1 MKINLTEDDN
11 NVIQGEPA
19 DATVNLK
26 LELATQIRDI
36 FSMWSS
42 NKKFDELLNEFI
54 EPYQIP
60 GMTLEPFYNVT
71 VNDTDNG
78 AYVLH
83 VTSNIRLYHEV
94 SPKPTQAEI
103 LVIPKE
109 IFIGMV
115 ELFQKT
121 IIKLIPEV
129 YNYSRDVL
137 TGIIIKVYD
146 TDVYLKETYK
156 GAQYST
162 GITTIKE
169 FNKDVD
175 TTFLKEMPLDDFLI
189 CNISDIFTLKHD
201 IILSQ
206 EYREKRNGLVRKTR
220 ALFKHYHKGT
230 FQGVDYEL
238 EDYTFH
244 IFDNSDKFKNL
255 KDEEVPI
262 LQPVHIKIEMEFR
275 GTITVNGNKYRLY
288 DLKNN
293 TTEDSPQE
301 IKDANNFAIELN
313 KYISD
318 IGKGLSIPMGI
329 FAYN

>member
-26 LELATQIRDI
+26 LELATQIRNI
-36 FSMWSS
+36 FSMWIS
-42 NKKFDELLNEFI
+42 NKKFEALLNEFI
-54 EPYQIP
+54 EPYQTP
-60 GMTLEPFYNVT
+60 GIKLEPFYSVT
-71 VNDTDNG
+71 VNDMDNG
-78 AYVLH
+78 TYVLN
-83 VTSNIRLYHEV
+83 VTPNIRLYHEV

-146 TDVYLKETYK
+146 TDVYLKETFK

-189 CNISDIFTLKHD
+189 CNISDNFTLKHD

-255 KDEEVPI
+255 KDEEVPV

-288 DLKNN
+288 ELKNN
-293 TTEDSPQE
+293 TNEDSPQE
-301 IKDANNFAIELN
+301 MKDANQFAEDLN

-318 IGKGLSIPMGI
+318 IGKGLTIPMGI